1 MRNTE
6 LVQWFRQSTPY
17 VNMHRE
23 KTFVIMLDGN
33 AIAHP
38 NLLILPTISVCSTV

>member
-17 VNMHRE
+17 VNMHRGKKVRHYARRQRDCPFQFCE
-23 KTFVIMLDGN
+23 Y
-33 AIAHP
+33 
-38 NLLILPTISVCSTV
+38 CQ